1 MSMRA
6 SSRLANRSAHSLLE
20 AMVAA
25 AVFVM
30 VAVAFSGMWAFY
42 AKSAGKAN
50 EYVVANHLA
59 RSYMEGLAANGY
71 GWLEGQIKAGSSTGE
86 EDVTILRR
94 VRSRSADITYH
105 IKYQLELNTD
115 PDPDNEYTNDRPL
128 PYAPEDVC
136 MIRTAV
142 AWNSGVG
149 DNAPAD
155 LAGYSNGVSYVGL
168 VYRNGMH

>member
-1 MSMRA
+1 MA
-6 SSRLANRSAHSLLE
+6 DRSAHSLLE
-20 AMVAA
+20 AIVAA
-25 AVFVM
+25 AIFVM
-30 VAVAFSGMWAFY
+30 VAVAFSAMWAFY
-42 AKSAGKAN
+42 AKSAAKAN
-50 EYVVANHLA
+50 EYIVANHLA

-71 GWLEGQIKAGSSTGE
+71 GWLEQQIALGLATGE
-86 EDVTILRR
+86 KDVTILRR
-94 VRSRSADITYH
+94 VRSRSADMTYH

-115 PDPDNEYTNDRPL
+115 PDTSNDYTNDRPL

-155 LAGYSNGVSYVGL
+155 MPGYTNGVSYVGL
-168 VYRNGMH
+168 VYKNGMN